1 MNFFMLGIVG
11 SKCGMTKVYDPS
23 QGSMVPVTVIKAP
36 PCRITQIKTL
46 LNDGYQ
52 AIQVTSSLKSIKH
65 INKARQGHLA
75 KAGIIEGFGLFEWK
89 MKDELPS
96 DIELGSSI
104 EVDIF
109 ESGQKVDVIGK
120 TKGKGFAGVVKR
132 HNFRTQDA
140 SHGNSLSHRAPGS
153 IGQNQTPGRVF
164 KGKKMAGQLGCVR
177 RTVQN
182 LTVMR
187 VLKEKHLLLIKGA
200 VPGATGSTVM
210 VLPAKKRQPS
220 AS

>member
-11 SKCGMTKVYDPS
+11 SKCGMTFVYDKERRT
-23 QGSMVPVTVIKAP
+23 QVPVTVIKAP
-36 PCRITQIKTL
+36 PCFVTQIKTL

-65 INKARQGHLA
+65 INKSKQGHLG
-75 KAGIIEGFGLFEWK
+75 KAGVKSGFGLFEFRLK
-89 MKDELPS
+89 GELPPS
-96 DIELGSSI
+96 IKLGTSI
-104 EVDIF
+104 EVDLFSI
-109 ESGQKVDVIGK
+109 GHKVDVIGQ

-132 HNFRTQDA
+132 HHFRTQDA

-164 KGKKMAGQLGCVR
+164 KGKKMAGQMGCVR

-182 LTVMR
+182 LTVID
-187 VLKEKHLLLIKGA
+187 VNKEKHLLLIKGGI
-200 VPGATGSTVM
+200 PGAPGSTVM
-210 VLPAKKRQPS
+210 VVPAKKYRS
-220 AS
+220 SS